1 MRRLDEHSIVD
12 KLEWL
17 QELLDDNVPMANRR
31 EELIDRLRW
40 VDNRFNRHEANARL
54 QAAV

>member
-1 MRRLDEHSIVD
+1 MQRLDEHSIGD
-12 KLEWL
+12 TLEWI
-17 QELLDDNVPMANRR
+17 QESLDDNIPMADMR